1 MFFLSRE
8 GNFEEKSR
16 ILERG
21 WMDGRVGLISTRL
34 LFSFWSHLPR
44 VFLPDY
50 LFNKRQLRLY
60 VRALGAAC
68 SLRVSFARNEN
79 YRIKDHHRATDAS
92 IETLVLETN
101 FQLSHDDTN
110 ESMYV

>member
-1 MFFLSRE
+1 
-8 GNFEEKSR
+8 
-16 ILERG
+16 
-21 WMDGRVGLISTRL
+21 MDGRVGLISTRL
-34 LFSFWSHLPR
+34 LFSFWGHLPR

-79 YRIKDHHRATDAS
+79 YRIKDHHRAS
-92 IETLVLETN
+92 IETLVLHTN

>member
-16 ILERG
+16 ILERMDG

-34 LFSFWSHLPR
+34 LFSFWGHLPR
-44 VFLPDY
+44 VFLPDH

-79 YRIKDHHRATDAS
+79 YRIKDHHRAS
-92 IETLVLETN
+92 IETLVLQTN